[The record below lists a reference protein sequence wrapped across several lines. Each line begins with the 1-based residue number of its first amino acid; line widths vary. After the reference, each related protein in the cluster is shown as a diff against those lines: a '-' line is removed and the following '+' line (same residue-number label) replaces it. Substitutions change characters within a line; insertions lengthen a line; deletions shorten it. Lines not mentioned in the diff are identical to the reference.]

1 MMRRCFLLA
10 AALCLLLSCGPR
22 NPKKNAPVAKRD
34 FPAAE
39 IPVMLTEPQERM
51 DWLVTHFWDRF
62 TNPDKEYACDS
73 LTVNGISLENL
84 DRQMGVYTTLL
95 QEVSLKDGMHS
106 VETLYNR
113 LDAFQR
119 AHPGSNILPQT
130 AALVAHYLYDPNSPN
145 RSEDLYLPFVRA
157 LSQSDLIDPSYRM
170 GYSWDTSMCEKN
182 RIGTPAADF
191 TFIDTQGRKR
201 TLYSIKAQQI
211 LLIFGNPDCTAC
223 RELMEQMS
231 ESPEMD
237 TLIDSG
243 TLKVV
248 DIYIDQE
255 IEDWKKR
262 AGNFPTRW
270 INGYDPSY
278 TIRTDLIYN
287 VRAIPSLY
295 LLDEEKNVVLKDVPI
310 ERFFE
315 YAQNH

>member
-1 MMRRCFLLA
+1 MMRRCFVLA
-10 AALCLLLSCGPR
+10 AAMCILLSCGPR
-22 NPKKNAPVAKRD
+22 NTKKTAPVAKRD

-51 DWLVTHFWDRF
+51 DWLVAHFWDRF
-62 TNPDKEYACDS
+62 TNSDKAYACDS
-73 LTVNGISLENL
+73 LTVNGIALENL

-95 QEVSLKDGMHS
+95 QEVSLKDGMRS
-106 VETLYNR
+106 VEGLYNQ

-119 AHPGSNILPQT
+119 AHPESNILPQT

-157 LSQSDLIDPSYRM
+157 LSQSDLIDASYRM
-170 GYSWDTSMCEKN
+170 GYNWDTANCEKN

-201 TLYSIKAQQI
+201 NLYGIKAQQI

-223 RELMEQMS
+223 RELMEQMNQ
-231 ESPEMD
+231 SPEID
-237 TLIDSG
+237 ALIDSG
-243 TLKVV
+243 SLKVV

-255 IEDWKKR
+255 IEEWKKR
-262 AGNFPTRW
+262 AGSFPTRW
-270 INGYDPSY
+270 INGYDPNY
-278 TIRTDLIYN
+278 VIRTELIYN

-295 LLDEEKNVVLKDVPI
+295 LLDQDKKVILKDAPM
-310 ERFFE
+310 ERVLE
-315 YAQNH
+315 YLTR